1 LIESF
6 KKLPHSASA
15 NSAVEKAR
23 AFFRSFK
30 LKRLNISRR
39 NSKEQPSPSIGQHT
53 TTNAPCSPSD
63 AILINEDTNKNDS
76 LLNPIVHTSH
86 ISIPRNSKVD
96 KINPKDMIVYRISDD
111 DQDDKKL
118 PLNYFQQK
126 YKQYL
131 KPSLLFPKLYY
142 NDLLNKRNPTYSTSI
157 SKHGEEKFR

>member
-30 LKRLNISRR
+30 LKRLN
-39 NSKEQPSPSIGQHT
+39 SKEQPSPSIGQHT
-53 TTNAPCSPSD
+53 TTNAPCSPSN
-63 AILINEDTNKNDS
+63 AILINEDTNKSDS

-96 KINPKDMIVYRISDD
+96 KINPKDMIVYRILDD

-131 KPSLLFPKLYY
+131 KPSLLLPKLYY
-142 NDLLNKRNPTYSTSI
+142 NDLLKISI
-157 SKHGEEKFR
+157 DVSKKDFVFV